1 MPNNLKQWLDTQDM
15 TQGELAET
23 LGLSRKTVNEVANG
37 SEPSGAFMWK
47 FFKEYGEA
55 TTVAVFDT
63 KQEAA

>member
-1 MPNNLKQWLDTQDM
+1 MNNLKQWLATQDM

-55 TTVAVFDT
+55 VTVAVFDT